1 MLITIAVIIV
11 ALGEFLI
18 EHGIIDPDEVM
29 KTMRGLWNREVDKF
43 DPPVSSVGS
52 QVMVLNLNGGLVR
65 YGLLAWLL
73 MYGAV
78 CTGEGGVF

>member
-1 MLITIAVIIV
+1 MFITIAVIIV
-11 ALGEFLI
+11 AVGVYLI

-29 KTMRGLWNREVDKF
+29 KSIEGLWNMVVDKF
-43 DPPVSSVGS
+43 NPPVSSVGS
-52 QVMVLNLNGGLVR
+52 EVMVLNLNGGLVR

-78 CTGEGGVF
+78 CTGEGGFS